1 MRTGKYP
8 FSSPAIPWEGFREP
22 ELHMRHKYR
31 FLAGLLALSIV
42 LAVAI
47 AMRVPFSKP
56 EPDSMR
62 QAEGWVSSGRIAET
76 FTPIA
81 YPLLIAPAYRVGG
94 IHGIIALQT
103 ALQIVLVA
111 TCFFFLL
118 QLDVSARTAF
128 FGSLPVA
135 LHPELLASIT
145 RSWDVALSTFLLVLL
160 VLLLLRMEII
170 GPSLNVSLVCGVVF
184 GAAVFCRPNYVLIA
198 VALLYALS
206 SEGKPQHGLASISSI
221 QKKMTFRTGILTLV
235 VFAASGISTYIF
247 LGTVGHGSPFF
258 PHNGSY
264 NLFAGN
270 NPYSASAF
278 LANFN
283 GELSINSAYRAQHPE
298 LSPSDPSPDFRD
310 PSLSNFYLRS
320 SVGYARHHPVDE
332 VKLIGVKLFTF
343 FRPRIR
349 IHPLHV
355 VEGVVKCFLALPVVF
370 FLFLLMLPGRAPL
383 DRVDRLLLI
392 VYAAYILPFLLTNS
406 DPRFRIPLDVL
417 LLLHSI
423 RLFAFREKSTSP
435 SSCSDGSRIRN
446 KEVLATFSSNVLL

>member
-1 MRTGKYP
+1 
-8 FSSPAIPWEGFREP
+8 
-22 ELHMRHKYR
+22 MRHKYR
-31 FLAGLLALSIV
+31 FLTGLLALSIV

-62 QAEGWVSSGRIAET
+62 QAEEWVSSGRIAET

-118 QLDVSARTAF
+118 QLGVSARTAF

-170 GPSLNVSLVCGVVF
+170 GPSLNVSLVCGVLF

-206 SEGKPQHGLASISSI
+206 SEGKPQHDLASISSI

-235 VFAASGISTYIF
+235 VFAVSGISTYIF

-298 LSPSDPSPDFRD
+298 LSPSAPSPDFRD
-310 PSLSNFYLRS
+310 PSLSNFYVRS
-320 SVGYARHHPVDE
+320 SVGYARHHPVAE
-332 VKLIGVKLFTF
+332 VKLIGIKMFTF

-355 VEGVVKCFLALPVVF
+355 AEGVVKCFLALPVVF
-370 FLFLLMLPGRAPL
+370 FLLLLLLPDRAPL

-423 RLFAFREKSTSP
+423 RLLAFRGESTSP
-435 SSCSDGSRIRN
+435 SSRSDGSRIPN
-446 KEVLATFSSNVLL
+446 EEVLATFSSNVLL